1 MDYLF
6 IYTMGFSLVLIRLSA
21 FFLTVPLFSYRT
33 IPSMLKIGIAT
44 FFAIIISIQMDFS
57 YLENTEAFFY
67 LAIRETLIGLSIGLV
82 AFIII
87 TAIQVAG
94 GFIDFQMGFAIANVI
109 DPQTGTQS
117 PLIGQYL
124 YIFALLVLLILD
136 GHHLILDGI
145 FYSYEFIPL
154 EKMVLN
160 TNFAALADFVA
171 RVFGQMFIIAF
182 QMAVPLVG
190 CLFLVDL
197 SLGIMARTVPQLNVF
212 VVGLPLK
219 ILVSFIVLI
228 LTMGSFYIVL
238 KKLFYFMF
246 QVMRSLM
253 EIIGGV

>member
-1 MDYLF
+1 
-6 IYTMGFSLVLIRLSA
+6 
-21 FFLTVPLFSYRT
+21 
-33 IPSMLKIGIAT
+33 
-44 FFAIIISIQMDFS
+44 
-57 YLENTEAFFY
+57 
-67 LAIRETLIGLSIGLV
+67 
-82 AFIII
+82 
-87 TAIQVAG
+87 
-94 GFIDFQMGFAIANVI
+94 
-109 DPQTGTQS
+109 
-117 PLIGQYL
+117 
-124 YIFALLVLLILD
+124 
-136 GHHLILDGI
+136 
-145 FYSYEFIPL
+145 
-154 EKMVLN
+154 MVLN
-160 TNFAALADFVA
+160 TNFASLADFVA